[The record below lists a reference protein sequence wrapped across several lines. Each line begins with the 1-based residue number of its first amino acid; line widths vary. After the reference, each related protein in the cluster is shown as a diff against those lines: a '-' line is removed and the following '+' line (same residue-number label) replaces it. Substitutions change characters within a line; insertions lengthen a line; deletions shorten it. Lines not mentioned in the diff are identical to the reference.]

1 MSARVG
7 YVLLGFPLI
16 SETFIENEIRTLQEA
31 GCEVIVASIH
41 RPLPDRV
48 AVTALPAAR
57 LTYRPSF
64 ARRTL
69 ATVRWFAR
77 KPVAMTT
84 NLVVALR
91 ERSETMLRACADAG
105 WIADLFR
112 SAQVDQLHAH
122 FATEPAAIAMATA
135 RLLGLPFT
143 FTAHAMDLYVR
154 TRGLPTKARSAAR
167 VVTVCEYNV
176 ARLLD
181 ACPDLPRDRIALVYC
196 GVDTQQFT
204 LRPEP
209 EQTTETRLL
218 SVGRL
223 VPKKGFDDLIRAV
236 GLLRDV
242 GRSLRLDIIGDGR
255 EREHLE
261 ELIARLQLHDVVHL
275 HGHQPNSRVREALV
289 ESDVFV
295 LACVIDAGADRDSM
309 PVVIKEAM
317 AVGVPVIATDE
328 VGNPE
333 MVDDEVGRLVPPRDP
348 EALAAAIDELQALD
362 ATERR
367 ALGMA
372 ARQRAVERFD
382 LRSQTAHLIE
392 VFAAA
397 RQEPELAS

>member
-1 MSARVG
+1 MNPRVG

-16 SETFIENEIRTLQEA
+16 SETFIENEIRALQEA
-31 GCEVIVASIH
+31 GHEIVVASIH

-48 AVTALPAAR
+48 ALTELPADR

-69 ATVRWFAR
+69 ASLRWFMR
-77 KPVAMTT
+77 KPIAMTT
-84 NLVVALR
+84 NVVVALR
-91 ERSETMLRACADAG
+91 ERSETMLRACGDAG

-135 RLLGLPFT
+135 RLLERPFT

-176 ARLLD
+176 ARLRE
-181 ACPDLPRDRIALVYC
+181 ACPGLPAERIALVYC
-196 GVDTQQFT
+196 GVDTREFT

-209 EQTTETRLL
+209 APATEMRLL

-236 GLLRDV
+236 GLLRDAGQV
-242 GRSLRLDIIGDGR
+242 VRFEIIGDGR
-255 EREHLE
+255 ERLHLE
-261 ELIARLQLHDVVHL
+261 ELIEHL
-275 HGHQPNSRVREALV
+275 HLHGIVRLLGHQPNSRVREALV
-289 ESDVFV
+289 KSDAFV
-295 LACVIDAGADRDSM
+295 LPCVVDAGGDRDSM

-317 AVGVPVIATDE
+317 AVGVPVIATNE

-333 MVDDEVGRLVPPRDP
+333 MVDDQVGRLVPPRSP
-348 EALAAAIDELQALD
+348 EAIALAIAELQALD
-362 ATERR
+362 AAERR
-367 ALGMA
+367 ALGIA

-382 LRSQTAHLIE
+382 LHAQTAALIE

-397 RQEPELAS
+397 RQQPQLAR